1 MKVGAGPLVMDQ
13 VPSPLA
19 NATGIDP
26 QPGSWRTNAISVRPL
41 PLKSPATTRTPDVFA
56 HDPMKVR
63 PGPILM
69 DKAPVPLVMDQLPS
83 PLSNATRI
91 DPQPGSWRTNAISV
105 RPLPLKSPATTRTP
119 DVFAHDPMKVGA
131 GPLVMDQVPS
141 PLANATGIDPQP
153 GSW

>member
-19 NATGIDP
+19 NATG
-26 QPGSWRTNAISVRPL
+26 
-41 PLKSPATTRTPDVFA
+41 
-56 HDPMKVR
+56 
-63 PGPILM
+63 
-69 DKAPVPLVMDQLPS
+69 
-83 PLSNATRI
+83 I

-153 GSW
+153 GSWRTNAISLPRTPASITLNVSALVAVPPAVETVRLTCRVVTFCASSPAGTLTL